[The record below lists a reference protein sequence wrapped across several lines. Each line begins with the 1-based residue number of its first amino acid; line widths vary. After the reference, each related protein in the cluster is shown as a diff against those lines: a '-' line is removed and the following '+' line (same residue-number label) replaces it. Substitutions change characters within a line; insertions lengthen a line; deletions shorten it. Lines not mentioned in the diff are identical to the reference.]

1 MPDRGWK
8 RAFDE
13 PIPLPRGRKL
23 VTLEDT
29 GKYITKLPKAE
40 HEVPE
45 WQAAGDASA
54 APGREVGRADNA
66 GADRHHASAAPPR
79 DSRVR
84 YRSEAPSLGKAQ
96 ASEGSMTEAASMN
109 WSREFDEPIVLPDGG
124 ELRTL
129 LDAGRYVDAL
139 PRSMHE
145 REEWQ
150 AVMEVLLSAV
160 EGREPVSL
168 LRIALTLALQES
180 GPTRGPRR

>member
-1 MPDRGWK
+1 METSIRRTDPASPRPRARHARGCRQIHHEASQG
-8 RAFDE
+8 RA
-13 PIPLPRGRKL
+13 RGAG
-23 VTLEDT
+23 V
-29 GKYITKLPKAE
+29 AS
-40 HEVPE
+40 
-45 WQAAGDASA
+45 GDASLD
-54 APGREVGRADNA
+54 PGRDERRPDDA

-84 YRSEAPSLGKAQ
+84 YGSEAPSLGKAQ
-96 ASEGSMTEAASMN
+96 AGEGSMTEAASMN

-139 PRSMHE
+139 PRSIHE

-150 AVMEVLLSAV
+150 AVMEVLLLAV